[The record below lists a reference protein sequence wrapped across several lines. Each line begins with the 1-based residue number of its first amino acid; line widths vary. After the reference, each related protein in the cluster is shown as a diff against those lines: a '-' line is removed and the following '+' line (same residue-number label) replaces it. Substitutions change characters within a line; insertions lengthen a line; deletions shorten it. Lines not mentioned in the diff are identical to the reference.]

1 MTPSRT
7 SNITVHR
14 LVHRLHP
21 DLTASLQ
28 GSLVDDVG
36 GDDGVVTRPTR
47 LLQFSQSLTVLLLTF
62 LLTLANLSALLPSVV
77 RNGFGNVA
85 ATTDSLDTTESF
97 DNVNN
102 TSGNNT
108 SGNDTSVNDTS
119 GNVVIDLAGFSTLW
133 LNYLVIIVRL

>member
-1 MTPSRT
+1 M
-7 SNITVHR
+7 
-14 LVHRLHP
+14 
-21 DLTASLQ
+21 
-28 GSLVDDVG
+28 
-36 GDDGVVTRPTR
+36 
-47 LLQFSQSLTVLLLTF
+47 LLLTF

-108 SGNDTSVNDTS
+108 SGSDTSGNDTSSDDTSSDDTS
-119 GNVVIDLAGFSTLW
+119 GNVVIDLAGSVHFGWTTW
-133 LNYLVIIVRL
+133 